1 MVSYNYALGIAQEFC
16 EEIKDFCMLPT
27 EIVGSLRRKRPQ
39 VNDIDILVIPR
50 FEETPDDTLFGKITQ
65 INTLDSKLALM
76 CFENQMK
83 LETNGEKIKRFSN
96 YSDSTIAIDLY
107 IATKETL
114 PTLRLIR
121 TGSKEHNIKLCMCA
135 RDIGFHLNANGE
147 GLFDAQL
154 KHLKVENE
162 EDIFRLLNLEYLP
175 PEKRG

>member
-16 EEIKDFCMLPT
+16 EEIKDFCDIPP
-27 EIVGSLRRKRPQ
+27 EIVGSIRRKKPQ

-50 FEETPDDTLFGKITQ
+50 FEETPDDTLFGNITQ
-65 INTLDSKLALM
+65 INTLDSKLVLM

-96 YSDSTIAIDLY
+96 YSDSGLTIDLY
-107 IATKETL
+107 IAIKETL

-121 TGSKEHNIKLCMCA
+121 TGSKEHNIKLCMRA
-135 RDIGFHLNANGE
+135 RDLRMQLKADGT

-154 KHLKVENE
+154 KQMKVENE
-162 EDIFRLLNLEYLP
+162 EDIFRLLNLEYLS
-175 PEKRG
+175 PEKRE